1 LIAVG
6 KEALPEPAHV
16 LAVVPGNNQIIYAGT
31 EGGVYKSSNGGQ
43 KWEARNKDMAD
54 TPIYTL
60 AIGSRGGELVYAA
73 GKGAEI
79 WKSIDGG
86 SSPWE
91 KLSSDY
97 FKEAIYALVLHPENS
112 QWIYVGTN
120 DSTALLSTDGGHN
133 WLLRNGGLEYP
144 GIELKISALA
154 IDPRNPNIIYAG
166 TGFRSN
172 YDGHGIYRSADGGLS
187 WKSINN
193 GLPIGITGFG
203 GYYVQSIAIDPHD
216 SQTIYAAGFGGLYKS
231 TDGGQL
237 WKRQ

>member
-1 LIAVG
+1 M
-6 KEALPEPAHV
+6 
-16 LAVVPGNNQIIYAGT
+16 
-31 EGGVYKSSNGGQ
+31 SSDGGQ
-43 KWEARNKDMAD
+43 TWEARNKGMAD
-54 TPIYTL
+54 TPIYAL
-60 AIGSRGGELVYAA
+60 AIGSRDGKLIYAA

-97 FKEAIYALVLHPENS
+97 FKEAIYSLALHPENS
-112 QWIYVGTN
+112 QWLYAGTN
-120 DSTALLSTDGGHN
+120 ESTVVLSTNGGRN
-133 WLLRNGGLEYP
+133 WQLRNWGLEYRP
-144 GIELKISALA
+144 LSLKISSLA
-154 IDPRNPNIIYAG
+154 IDPNDPNVIYAG

-172 YDGHGIYRSADGGLS
+172 LNGHGVYKSTNGGLS

-193 GLPIGITGFG
+193 GLPLEKTWLG

-216 SQTIYAAGFGGLYKS
+216 SQTIYAASFGGLYKS

>member
-1 LIAVG
+1 MV
-6 KEALPEPAHV
+6 
-16 LAVVPGNNQIIYAGT
+16 
-31 EGGVYKSSNGGQ
+31 
-43 KWEARNKDMAD
+43 D

-60 AIGSRGGELVYAA
+60 AIGSHDGELIYAA

-86 SSPWE
+86 RSPWE

-97 FKEAIYALVLHPENS
+97 FKEATYALAVHPDNS
-112 QWIYVGTN
+112 QWVYASTN
-120 DSTALLSTDGGHN
+120 ESTVVLSTNGGRNWQIRNWGLEHQLLS
-133 WLLRNGGLEYP
+133 LQ
-144 GIELKISALA
+144 ISSLA
-154 IDPRNPNIIYAG
+154 IDPGDPRIIYVG

-172 YDGHGIYRSADGGLS
+172 LNGHGVYKSTDGGLS

-193 GLPIGITGFG
+193 GLPIDTTWLG
-203 GYYVQSIAIDPHD
+203 GYYVQSIAIDPND